1 MVTAS
6 TAFHHQKG
14 QVSKIQVSCPDVSK
28 MYNKEI
34 SGVDLIDQRAAAYY
48 LDRKSTIRFYFRIF
62 FDLMDV
68 TAVLFT
74 I

>member
-1 MVTAS
+1 
-6 TAFHHQKG
+6 
-14 QVSKIQVSCPDVSK
+14 

-62 FDLMDV
+62 FDLMGV